1 MEDLT
6 APVEDDD
13 FDKLFEMLPPEPP
26 TFAEAC
32 GHVESSFG
40 LEGDPMT
47 EMMCAIPLTA
57 REVRYVNE
65 TLDHARQ
72 LHASGEIEAAWYHH
86 GCAKAVVAQRNGF
99 MEGRYQSSD
108 AAGATRV
115 ASQYGKQGSQKKKAI
130 NKEKR
135 EALVDLLL
143 AQHREEPFKIQRQ
156 LKAAAAKLGPGGG
169 DKISDDAWGLRLIK
183 ETRLSD
189 LYQSLSRRRKP

>member
-1 MEDLT
+1 MNTEDK
-6 APVEDDD
+6 EDD
-13 FDKLFEMLPPEPP
+13 FYELFELVPP
-26 TFAEAC
+26 TFSEAC
-32 GHVESSFG
+32 GQVESSFG

-47 EMMCAIPLTA
+47 EKMCTIPLTA
-57 REVRYVNE
+57 RQVRYVNE

-72 LHASGEIEAAWYHH
+72 LHRSGDVEAAWYHY
-86 GCAKAVVAQRNGF
+86 GCAKAAVAERNGF

-115 ASQYGKQGSQKKKAI
+115 AAHYGRQGSQKKKAI
-130 NKEKR
+130 NKERR
-135 EALVDLLL
+135 EAFADLLL
-143 AQHREEPFKIQRQ
+143 AQHKEEPFKIQRQ

-169 DKISDDAWGLRLIK
+169 DKVSDDAWGLRLIK